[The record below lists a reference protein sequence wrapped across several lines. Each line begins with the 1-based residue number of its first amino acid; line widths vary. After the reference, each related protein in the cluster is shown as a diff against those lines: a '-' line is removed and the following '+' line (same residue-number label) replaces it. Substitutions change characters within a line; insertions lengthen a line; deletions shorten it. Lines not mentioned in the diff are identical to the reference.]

1 MGSGIDL
8 RKAQL
13 SFNRP
18 TLRVTPPAN
27 PPFKPARGPLCIAW
41 EFSSP
46 GQLTVGAYLS
56 LTLTFSHPPFTLIPL
71 TCHSFIR
78 RHPAA
83 CQLDRPLPA
92 GGHPATNYLPLLGDI
107 QQQYIPTLAGGHPAT
122 TYLPLLGDIQQ
133 LHTSP
138 CWGTSSNYIPTLAGG
153 HPATTYLPLLG
164 DIQQLHTYPCWGTSS
179 NYIVPTLAG
188 GHSGINY
195 QPLLGDIQQIITY
208 PCWGTSSS

>member
-1 MGSGIDL
+1 MDVTKVKHGSGMITNNTRFERHRL
-8 RKAQL
+8 KEGAAILQ
-13 SFNRP
+13 S
-18 TLRVTPPAN
+18 AN
-27 PPFKPARGPLCIAW
+27 FEGHTTSKSPFKPARGPLCIAW

-107 QQQYIPTLAGGHPAT
+107 QQ
-122 TYLPLLGDIQQ
+122 
-133 LHTSP
+133 
-138 CWGTSSNYIPTLAGG
+138 
-153 HPATTYLPLLG
+153 
-164 DIQQLHTYPCWGTSS
+164 LHTYPCWGTSS
-179 NYIVPTLAG
+179 NYIPTLTG
-188 GHSGINY
+188 GH
-195 QPLLGDIQQIITY
+195 P
-208 PCWGTSSS
+208 